1 MRSNDFFLL
10 LIAAVAAIFALCAAG
25 EGACAAPSARMRGNV
40 RLQPPRTL
48 RQLENDLALEQK
60 KAEER
65 KQSLQ
70 RLTNEERRLN
80 ADLAAAEKRIL
91 ELEKGLDAG
100 QGKLLALGTAG
111 DKVGKEYET
120 LLAEQKKT
128 EEALARTLQLLWEIS
143 NRRPLAEAAEERA
156 AAERDLAVSR
166 ELYEALEKYRR
177 QLDRQE
183 TRLAG
188 IAGRG
193 NKLSQEMRQSLN
205 RVNEEKARLLKAR
218 LAYDKRLGE
227 IRRVRVDAETELNA
241 AIKLISSL
249 NFEIS
254 QRQGGDLTALKGRL
268 QKPVSGKVSIRF
280 AGGGD
285 FASRGLGF
293 AAADKA
299 EVWAV
304 AGGKVVHNDVLRG
317 FGTVLI
323 VQHGEDYYT
332 LYAYLGSCPL
342 KVGQEVRGR
351 QKVGT
356 AGYYPAIKG
365 PGLYFELR
373 FKQKAINPEQWFA
386 AL

>member
-1 MRSNDFFLL
+1 MRSNNFFLRRIL
-10 LIAAVAAIFALCAAG
+10 AVAAIFALCAAAG
-25 EGACAAPSARMRGNV
+25 EAFAAPAARVRGKV

-48 RQLENDLALEQK
+48 QQLEKDLALEQK
-60 KAEER
+60 KAAER
-65 KQSLQ
+65 KLSLQ
-70 RLTNEERRLN
+70 RLTDEERRLN

-91 ELEKGLDAG
+91 GLEKGLDAG
-100 QGKLLALGTAG
+100 QGKLLALGAAG
-111 DKVGKEYET
+111 DKVGKEYQT
-120 LLAEQKKT
+120 LLAEQEKT
-128 EEALARTLQLLWEIS
+128 EDALARTLQLLWEIS
-143 NRRPLAEAAEERA
+143 NRRPLAGTGEERA
-156 AAERDLAVSR
+156 AAERDLAVSG
-166 ELYEALEKYRR
+166 ELYVALEKYRR
-177 QLDRQE
+177 KLDQQE

-188 IAGRG
+188 IVGRG
-193 NKLSQEMRQSLN
+193 NKLSQEMRQRLN

-268 QKPVSGKVSIRF
+268 QKPVNGKVGIRF

-285 FASRGLGF
+285 LASRGIGF
-293 AAADKA
+293 TSSDKA

-356 AGYYPAIKG
+356 AGYYPALKG

-373 FKQKAINPEQWFA
+373 FRQKAINPEQWFA

>member
-1 MRSNDFFLL
+1 M
-10 LIAAVAAIFALCAAG
+10 FALCAAAG
-25 EGACAAPSARMRGNV
+25 EAPAAPAARVRGNV

-48 RQLENDLALEQK
+48 QQLEKILAQEQK
-60 KAEER
+60 RAAER

-70 RLTNEERRLN
+70 RLTDEERRLN

-111 DKVGKEYET
+111 DKVGKEYAD

-128 EEALARTLQLLWEIS
+128 EEALAQTLQLLWEIS
-143 NRRPLAEAAEERA
+143 NRRPLAEAGEERA

-177 QLDRQE
+177 KLDQQE

-188 IAGRG
+188 IVGRG
-193 NKLSQEMRQSLN
+193 NKLSREMRQNLN
-205 RVNEEKARLLKAR
+205 RVDEEKARLLKAR

-227 IRRVRVDAETELNA
+227 IRRVRVDAEAELNA
-241 AIKLISSL
+241 AIKLIGSL

-254 QRQGGDLTALKGRL
+254 QRQGGDLSALKGRL
-268 QKPVSGKVSIRF
+268 QKPVSGKISIRF
-280 AGGGD
+280 AGGAD
-285 FASRGLGF
+285 FVSRGLGF
-293 AAADKA
+293 SSADKA
-299 EVWAV
+299 DVWVV

-386 AL
+386 TL